1 MAWQIGRR
9 REFNAEHRFLIEP
22 FLRLFKVAKSKGMGV
37 QQVVKLLAIANND
50 LPAIEE
56 RFKTLTND
64 ISILQFRKTYTREK
78 SIPIEES
85 NSINKQTFELLSFI
99 L

>member
-1 MAWQIGRR
+1 
-9 REFNAEHRFLIEP
+9 
-22 FLRLFKVAKSKGMGV
+22 MGV

-85 NSINKQTFELLSFI
+85 NSINN
-99 L
+99 